1 MLVGDC
7 SAPHCDPNQLN
18 WTVLNFV
25 ALLIH
30 IPGACDCC
38 DDDDDDDDDDGDDD
52 ERDQE
57 GEQDVLRES
66 CVCLIVPAGRN
77 VLHEC
82 VISHSLS
89 LFAF

>member
-38 DDDDDDDDDDGDDD
+38 DDDDDDD
-52 ERDQE
+52 EEEEVEE
-57 GEQDVLRES
+57 GEEEQDDICVACKLCLSYCS
-66 CVCLIVPAGRN
+66 CRPERVA
-77 VLHEC
+77 
-82 VISHSLS
+82 
-89 LFAF
+89 

>member
-38 DDDDDDDDDDGDDD
+38 DDDD
-52 ERDQE
+52 EKNKE
-57 GEQDVLRES
+57 EEEEQDDICVAC
-66 CVCLIVPAGRN
+66 CVCLPSCRPERVA
-77 VLHEC
+77 
-82 VISHSLS
+82 
-89 LFAF
+89 